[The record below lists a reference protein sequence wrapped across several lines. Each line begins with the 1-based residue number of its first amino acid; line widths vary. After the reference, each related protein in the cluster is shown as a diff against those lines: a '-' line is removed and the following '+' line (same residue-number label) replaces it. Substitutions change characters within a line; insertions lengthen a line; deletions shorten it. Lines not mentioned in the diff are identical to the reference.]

1 MTVSRL
7 RELER
12 LASLRAARYPHEP
25 FFQDTAH
32 LRVSLQSIHPCN
44 TGAAAHRTRTP
55 FCLGNMTLDAY
66 MLTLAHQS
74 EMNEAQAAQAEL
86 RATIWRF
93 HERSGRT
100 EIRHH
105 VELWNTHAE
114 RHVATLPHL
123 VV

>member
-1 MTVSRL
+1 MNLSSRILLIFVSFCNRFTLATLGLRL
-7 RELER
+7 IELVR
-12 LASLRAARYPHEP
+12 L
-25 FFQDTAH
+25 
-32 LRVSLQSIHPCN
+32 
-44 TGAAAHRTRTP
+44 